1 MYKREEQKELAPPR
15 KLNAQRCMLDTFMQ
29 FPPIILNPSNKNEIL
44 RLQSTTVVST
54 YYVVTLVEPRHC
66 CLRKIYYVSF
76 LTALSN

>member
-1 MYKREEQKELAPPR
+1 MAPPR

-54 YYVVTLVEPRHC
+54 YYVVTLVEPKVSDKISRHKADLYF
-66 CLRKIYYVSF
+66 LRR
-76 LTALSN
+76 NDP